1 MLELPVAAP
10 GNRSQQKSSR
20 MFNTDNTD
28 ILPRSCCNVMS
39 ESSSAA
45 SDSELSHTG
54 DTWEVAEILAERKT
68 FEGRTEVLVV
78 WKSCWTSI
86 SLVREGPVL
95 DEWRTVTK
103 LQTSG
108 KMAVK
113 LPVVAGTQ
121 LHRDYTKMWNQS
133 VAEKRQRHQ
142 TGGQANASP
151 VPSGPRKQLDIVALR
166 R

>member
-1 MLELPVAAP
+1 M
-10 GNRSQQKSSR
+10 SKSSS
-20 MFNTDNTD
+20 D
-28 ILPRSCCNVMS
+28 
-39 ESSSAA
+39 A
-45 SDSELSHTG
+45 SDAEHSQEG

-95 DEWRTVTK
+95 DNWRAVTK

-121 LHRDYTKMWNQS
+121 LQRDYTKIVNQKA
-133 VAEKRQRHQ
+133 AEKRQRHQ
-142 TGGQANASP
+142 ADGQVSTTPNAT
-151 VPSGPRKQLDIVALR
+151 GPRKQLNRVAQR
-166 R
+166 H

>member
-1 MLELPVAAP
+1 
-10 GNRSQQKSSR
+10 
-20 MFNTDNTD
+20 
-28 ILPRSCCNVMS
+28 MS
-39 ESSSAA
+39 ESSSVA
-45 SDSELSHTG
+45 SDSGLSQEG

-95 DEWRTVTK
+95 DNWRAVTK
-103 LQTSG
+103 LKTSG

-113 LPVVAGTQ
+113 LPVVSGTQ
-121 LHRDYTKMWNQS
+121 LHRDYTKR
-133 VAEKRQRHQ
+133 AAAKRQRHQ
-142 TGGQANASP
+142 TDGQANTTP
-151 VPSGPRKQLDIVALR
+151 NPTGPRKQLNSVAQR

>member
-1 MLELPVAAP
+1 MA
-10 GNRSQQKSSR
+10 
-20 MFNTDNTD
+20 
-28 ILPRSCCNVMS
+28 

-78 WKSCWTSI
+78 WKSCWTPL
-86 SLVREGPVL
+86 SLVQEGPVL
-95 DEWRTVTK
+95 DNWRAVTK
-103 LQTSG
+103 LKTSG

-113 LPVVAGTQ
+113 LPVVSGTQ
-121 LHRDYTKMWNQS
+121 LQRDYTKVVNQRT
-133 VAEKRQRHQ
+133 AEKRQRHQ
-142 TGGQANASP
+142 TYGQTNASP
-151 VPSGPRKQLDIVALR
+151 DPTGPRKQLNSVAQR